1 MFENKL
7 KLLRKFLYFMIGSNF
22 FYQLIQI
29 KLLIKP
35 EIKEHMII
43 QVAYWVLWLAIFALI
58 LVSKVANRLDMVYP
72 SMIILLIRNLL
83 PMLDFD
89 LKRLRLDQGPL
100 NTFIIIQVMT
110 LTVIQVCINF
120 VSPYKVAIPITM
132 FTNTISIIGV
142 FTMSSHE

>member
-43 QVAYWVLWLAIFALI
+43 QVAYWVLWLVIFALI